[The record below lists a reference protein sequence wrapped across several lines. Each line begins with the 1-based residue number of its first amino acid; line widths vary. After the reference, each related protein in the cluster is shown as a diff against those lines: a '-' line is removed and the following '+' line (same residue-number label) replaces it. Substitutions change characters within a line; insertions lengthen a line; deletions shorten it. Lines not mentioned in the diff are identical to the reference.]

1 MAGIL
6 FFYQGGE
13 ENPLWASCEFLKSCN
28 DSLTSWF
35 NILSKAFHIPDYEL
49 VIEVAHGSYGQVWL
63 ARSVSGAWRAVKI
76 VQKSLFEDARPYQ
89 REFNGIRQYESVS
102 RGHPGLI
109 DVLHVG
115 CNEKEGYFYYV
126 MELADDQVVG
136 QSFGS
141 ADYSPR
147 TLQSDLN
154 TRGSLPAD
162 ECAYI
167 GSRLADALH
176 YLHEK
181 GLVHRDIKPSNI
193 VYVNGCPKLADMGL
207 VAGAGFTSS
216 TVGTLGF
223 IPDEGSG
230 DWRGDLYALG
240 KVLYES
246 STGMDRN
253 AFPDLPSRLR
263 AVSTDDSFIKLN
275 QIFIRACSSDEQD
288 GYSGAAHLAA
298 ELEQINAPSIFS
310 GPFSW
315 REKRLVAMVAIL
327 VFLLLASDAVL
338 VYLGMKKN
346 PQETVFQASEEDNSI
361 KGKYETKKE

>member
-1 MAGIL
+1 M
-6 FFYQGGE
+6 
-13 ENPLWASCEFLKSCN
+13 SR
-28 DSLTSWF
+28 T
-35 NILSKAFHIPDYEL
+35 FHIPDYEL
-49 VIEVAHGSYGQVWL
+49 VIEVARGSYGQVWL
-63 ARSVSGAWRAVKI
+63 ARSVSGAWRAIKI
-76 VQKSLFEDARPYQ
+76 VQKALFDDARPYQ

-102 RGHPGLI
+102 RGHQGLI

-115 CNEKEGYFYYV
+115 CNEEEGYFYYV

-136 QSFGS
+136 QSIGS

-167 GSRLADALH
+167 GTQLADAIH

-193 VYVNGCPKLADMGL
+193 VYVNGDLKLADMGL
-207 VAGAGFTSS
+207 IAGAGFTSS

-223 IPDEGSG
+223 LPEEGSE

-240 KVLYES
+240 KVLYEA

-253 AFPDLPSRLR
+253 AFPDLPSHARSNP
-263 AVSTDDSFIKLN
+263 AACTFMKLN
-275 QIFIRACSSDEQD
+275 KIYLRACSLDERD
-288 GYSGAAHLAA
+288 GYSGAAQLATT
-298 ELEQINAPSIFS
+298 LKQINAPSVFS

-315 REKRLVAMVAIL
+315 REKRLLAMVATL

-338 VYLGMKKN
+338 IYLGMRSEQSE
-346 PQETVFQASEEDNSI
+346 PALHVSEEDSFI
-361 KGKYETKKE
+361 KGKYEVKKESESR

>member
-1 MAGIL
+1 LGK
-6 FFYQGGE
+6 
-13 ENPLWASCEFLKSCN
+13 P
-28 DSLTSWF
+28 
-35 NILSKAFHIPDYEL
+35 FHIPDYEL
-49 VIEVAHGSYGQVWL
+49 VIEVARGSYGQVWL
-63 ARSVSGAWRAVKI
+63 ARSVSGAWRAIKI
-76 VQKSLFEDARPYQ
+76 VQKALFDDARPYQ

-102 RGHPGLI
+102 RGHQGLI

-115 CNEKEGYFYYV
+115 CNEEEGYFYYV

-136 QSFGS
+136 QSIGS

-154 TRGSLPAD
+154 SRGSLPAD

-167 GSRLADALH
+167 GAQLADALH

-193 VYVNGCPKLADMGL
+193 VYVNGCLKLADMGL
-207 VAGAGFTSS
+207 ISGAGFTSS

-223 IPDEGSG
+223 LPEEGSG

-240 KVLYES
+240 KVLYEA

-253 AFPDLPSRLR
+253 AFPDLPSHARINP
-263 AVSTDDSFIKLN
+263 AAGAFMKLN
-275 QIFIRACSSDEQD
+275 QVYLRACSLNERD
-288 GYSGAAHLAA
+288 GFSGAAQLATA
-298 ELEQINAPSIFS
+298 LKQINAPSVFS

-315 REKRLVAMVAIL
+315 REKRLLAMVATL

-338 VYLGMKKN
+338 IYLGMRSEKSE
-346 PQETVFQASEEDNSI
+346 PVLHVSEEDNSI
-361 KGKYETKKE
+361 KGKYDVKKESESR

>member
-1 MAGIL
+1 MGK
-6 FFYQGGE
+6 
-13 ENPLWASCEFLKSCN
+13 P
-28 DSLTSWF
+28 
-35 NILSKAFHIPDYEL
+35 FHIPDYEL
-49 VIEVAHGSYGQVWL
+49 VIEVARGSYGQVWL
-63 ARSVSGAWRAVKI
+63 ARSVSGAWRAIKI
-76 VQKSLFEDARPYQ
+76 VQKALFDDARPYQ

-102 RGHPGLI
+102 RGHQGLI

-115 CNEKEGYFYYV
+115 CNEEEGYFYYV

-136 QSFGS
+136 QSIGS

-154 TRGSLPAD
+154 SRGSLPAD

-167 GSRLADALH
+167 GAQLADALH

-193 VYVNGCPKLADMGL
+193 VYVNGCLKLADMGL
-207 VAGAGFTSS
+207 ISGAGFTSS

-223 IPDEGSG
+223 LPEEGSG
-230 DWRGDLYALG
+230 DWRGDLYAIG
-240 KVLYES
+240 KVLYEA

-253 AFPDLPSRLR
+253 SFPDLPSHARINP
-263 AVSTDDSFIKLN
+263 AAGAFMKLN
-275 QIFIRACSSDEQD
+275 QVYLRACSLNERD
-288 GYSGAAHLAA
+288 GFSGAAQLATA
-298 ELEQINAPSIFS
+298 LKQINAPSVFS

-315 REKRLVAMVAIL
+315 REKRLLAMVATL

-338 VYLGMKKN
+338 IYLGMRSEKSE
-346 PQETVFQASEEDNSI
+346 PVLHVSEEDNSI
-361 KGKYETKKE
+361 KGKYDVKKESESR

>member
-1 MAGIL
+1 MGK
-6 FFYQGGE
+6 
-13 ENPLWASCEFLKSCN
+13 N
-28 DSLTSWF
+28 
-35 NILSKAFHIPDYEL
+35 FHIPDYEL
-49 VIEVAHGSYGQVWL
+49 VIEVARGSYGQVWL

-102 RGHPGLI
+102 RGHSGLI

-115 CNEKEGYFYYV
+115 CNEEKGYFYYV
-126 MELADDQVVG
+126 MELADDQVVA

-167 GSRLADALH
+167 GARLADALH

-193 VYVNGCPKLADMGL
+193 VFVNGSPKLADMGL
-207 VAGAGFTSS
+207 ITGAGFSSS

-223 IPDEGSG
+223 LPNEGSG

-253 AFPDLPSRLR
+253 AFPDLPSHMRG
-263 AVSTDDSFIKLN
+263 ASAGNSFVKLN
-275 QIFIRACSSDEQD
+275 QVFLRACSPDEQD
-288 GYSGAAHLAA
+288 GYSGAAHLAT

-315 REKRLVAMVAIL
+315 REKRLVAMVATL

-338 VYLGMKKN
+338 IYLGMKKN
-346 PQETVFQASEEDNSI
+346 PPEPVLQTSEEDNFI
-361 KGKYETKKE
+361 KAKYETKKE

>member
-1 MAGIL
+1 MGK
-6 FFYQGGE
+6 
-13 ENPLWASCEFLKSCN
+13 P
-28 DSLTSWF
+28 
-35 NILSKAFHIPDYEL
+35 FHIPDYEL
-49 VIEVAHGSYGQVWL
+49 VIEVARGSYGQVWL
-63 ARSVSGAWRAVKI
+63 ARSVSGAWRAIKI
-76 VQKSLFEDARPYQ
+76 VQKALFDDARPYQ

-102 RGHPGLI
+102 RGHQGLI

-115 CNEKEGYFYYV
+115 CNEEEGYFYYV

-136 QSFGS
+136 QSIGS

-154 TRGSLPAD
+154 SRGSLPAD

-167 GSRLADALH
+167 GAQLADALH

-193 VYVNGCPKLADMGL
+193 VYVNGCLKLADMGL
-207 VAGAGFTSS
+207 ISGAGFTSS

-223 IPDEGSG
+223 LPEEGSG

-240 KVLYES
+240 KVLYEA

-253 AFPDLPSRLR
+253 AFPDLPSHARINP
-263 AVSTDDSFIKLN
+263 AAGAFMKLN
-275 QIFIRACSSDEQD
+275 QVYLRACSLNERD
-288 GYSGAAHLAA
+288 GFSGAAQLATA
-298 ELEQINAPSIFS
+298 LKQINAPSVFS

-315 REKRLVAMVAIL
+315 REKRLLAMVATL

-338 VYLGMKKN
+338 IYLGMRSEKSE
-346 PQETVFQASEEDNSI
+346 PVLHVSEEDNSI
-361 KGKYETKKE
+361 KGKYDVKKESESR

>member
-1 MAGIL
+1 MG
-6 FFYQGGE
+6 
-13 ENPLWASCEFLKSCN
+13 K
-28 DSLTSWF
+28 T
-35 NILSKAFHIPDYEL
+35 FHIPDYEL
-49 VIEVAHGSYGQVWL
+49 IIEIARGSYGQVWL
-63 ARSVSGAWRAVKI
+63 ARSVSGAWRALKI
-76 VQKSLFEDARPYQ
+76 VQRTLFEDARPYQ

-102 RGHPGLI
+102 RDHEGLI

-115 CNEKEGYFYYV
+115 CNEAEGYFYYA

-136 QSFGS
+136 QLIGS

-147 TLQSDLN
+147 TLQSELN

-167 GSRLADALH
+167 GAQLADALH
-176 YLHEK
+176 YLHEQ
-181 GLVHRDIKPSNI
+181 GLVHRDVKPSNI

-223 IPDEGSG
+223 LPEEGSG

-240 KVLYES
+240 KVLYEA

-253 AFPDLPSRLR
+253 AFPDLPSHVRNSP
-263 AVSTDDSFIKLN
+263 ADNSFKKLN
-275 QIFIRACSSDEQD
+275 QIFLRACSLDERD
-288 GYSGAAHLAA
+288 GYLGAAQLAT
-298 ELEQINAPSIFS
+298 ELEQINAPSIFA

-315 REKRLVAMVAIL
+315 REKKLLAAVAVL
-327 VFLLLASDAVL
+327 VFLLAVSDVVL
-338 VYLGMKKN
+338 VYIGLRKAEPDMVMQEDDNLTLG
-346 PQETVFQASEEDNSI
+346 QEIHGKFNSVGVSEPSR
-361 KGKYETKKE
+361 KR

>member
-1 MAGIL
+1 MAR
-6 FFYQGGE
+6 
-13 ENPLWASCEFLKSCN
+13 
-28 DSLTSWF
+28 WF
-35 NILSKAFHIPDYEL
+35 NVLSKAFHIPDYEL
-49 VIEVAHGSYGQVWL
+49 VIEVARGSYGQVWL
-63 ARSVSGAWRAVKI
+63 ARSVSGAWRAIKI
-76 VQKSLFEDARPYQ
+76 VQKSLFEDVRPYQ

-115 CNEKEGYFYYV
+115 CNEVEGYFYYV

-136 QSFGS
+136 QSFAS

-167 GSRLADALH
+167 GAQLADALH
-176 YLHEK
+176 YLHGK

-193 VYVNGCPKLADMGL
+193 VFVNGSPKLADMGL
-207 VAGAGFTSS
+207 IAGAGFTSS

-223 IPDEGSG
+223 LPDEGSG
-230 DWRGDLYALG
+230 DWRGDLYAMG

-253 AFPDLPSRLR
+253 AFPDLPSHMRG
-263 AVSTDDSFIKLN
+263 ASAEDSFVKLN
-275 QIFIRACSSDEQD
+275 QIFLRACSPDEQD
-288 GYSGAAHLAA
+288 GYSGAAHFAT

-315 REKRLVAMVAIL
+315 REKRLLAMVATL

-338 VYLGMKKN
+338 IYLGMKKN
-346 PQETVFQASEEDNSI
+346 PPDPVLQTSEEDNFI
-361 KGKYETKKE
+361 KAKYETKKE

>member
-1 MAGIL
+1 M
-6 FFYQGGE
+6 
-13 ENPLWASCEFLKSCN
+13 SR
-28 DSLTSWF
+28 T
-35 NILSKAFHIPDYEL
+35 FHIPDYEL
-49 VIEVAHGSYGQVWL
+49 VIEVARGSYGQVWL
-63 ARSVSGAWRAVKI
+63 ARSVSGTWRAIKI
-76 VQKSLFEDARPYQ
+76 VQKALFDDARPYQ

-102 RGHPGLI
+102 REHQGLI

-115 CNEKEGYFYYV
+115 CNEEEGYFYYV

-136 QSFGS
+136 QSIGS

-167 GSRLADALH
+167 GAQLADAIH

-193 VYVNGCPKLADMGL
+193 VYVNGDLKLADMGL
-207 VAGAGFTSS
+207 ITGAGFTSS

-223 IPDEGSG
+223 LPEEGSG

-240 KVLYES
+240 KVLYEA

-253 AFPDLPSRLR
+253 AFPDLPSHARNNP
-263 AVSTDDSFIKLN
+263 AAATFMKLN
-275 QIFIRACSSDEQD
+275 KVYLRACSLNERD
-288 GYSGAAHLAA
+288 GYSGAAQLAA
-298 ELEQINAPSIFS
+298 ALKQINAPSVFS

-315 REKRLVAMVAIL
+315 REKRLLAMVATL
-327 VFLLLASDAVL
+327 VFLLLVSDAVL
-338 VYLGMKKN
+338 IYLEMRSEQSE
-346 PQETVFQASEEDNSI
+346 PVLHVSEEDNFI
-361 KGKYETKKE
+361 KGKYEVKKESESR

>member
-1 MAGIL
+1 LG
-6 FFYQGGE
+6 
-13 ENPLWASCEFLKSCN
+13 NN
-28 DSLTSWF
+28 
-35 NILSKAFHIPDYEL
+35 FHIPDYEL
-49 VIEVAHGSYGQVWL
+49 VIEVARGSYGQVWL
-63 ARSVSGAWRAVKI
+63 ARSVSGAWRAIKI
-76 VQKSLFEDARPYQ
+76 VQKSLFEDVRPYQ

-115 CNEKEGYFYYV
+115 CNEEKGYFYYV

-136 QSFGS
+136 QDFSS

-154 TRGSLPAD
+154 ARGSFPAD

-167 GSRLADALH
+167 GARLADAIH

-181 GLVHRDIKPSNI
+181 GLVHRDVKPSNI
-193 VYVNGCPKLADMGL
+193 VYVNGYPKLADMGL
-207 VAGAGFTSS
+207 IAGAGFSSS

-223 IPDEGSG
+223 LPDEGSG

-253 AFPDLPSRLR
+253 AFPDLPSHMKG
-263 AVSTDDSFIKLN
+263 ASTVKSFVKLN
-275 QIFIRACSSDEQD
+275 QVFLRACSPDEQD
-288 GYSGAAHLAA
+288 GYSGAAHLAT
-298 ELEQINAPSIFS
+298 ELEQINAPSVFS

-315 REKRLVAMVAIL
+315 REKRLLAMVATL

-338 VYLGMKKN
+338 IYLRMKGD
-346 PQETVFQASEEDNSI
+346 PPEPVLQASEEGDFI
-361 KGKYETKKE
+361 KAKYETEKE